1 MLFRSVVAE
10 NKYEAFELYRN
21 VKFVKSDG
29 REIFHFSPYE
39 RDDLRMDSS
48 EIIPL
53 GEAYD
58 FVPKGVIYNL
68 DMFVEALPH
77 TFTVPQEMPNVP
89 TQVDENPR

>member
-1 MLFRSVVAE
+1 
-10 NKYEAFELYRN
+10 
-21 VKFVKSDG
+21 
-29 REIFHFSPYE
+29 
-39 RDDLRMDSS
+39 MDSS